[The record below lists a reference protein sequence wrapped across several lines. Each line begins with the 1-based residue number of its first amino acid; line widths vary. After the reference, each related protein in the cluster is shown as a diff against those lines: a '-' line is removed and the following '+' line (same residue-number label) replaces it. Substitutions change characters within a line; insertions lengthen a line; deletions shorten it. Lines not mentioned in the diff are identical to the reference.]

1 MHKLFVLDFRRDLD
15 GDPEADSS
23 EGGREPESG
32 FAHGRREKSRCCDL
46 KYDKKKIWIKQ
57 VIAEVRPRRKE
68 KFAFFESASEGVL
81 GESVQGSKRVIR
93 KI

>member
-1 MHKLFVLDFRRDLD
+1 MRLCCDCVRACVKYTYFTLKEEGKKSVAGRKTVWKILHKLFVLDFRRDLD

-46 KYDKKKIWIKQ
+46 KYDKKKSGLN
-57 VIAEVRPRRKE
+57 R
-68 KFAFFESASEGVL
+68 
-81 GESVQGSKRVIR
+81 
-93 KI
+93 

>member
-1 MHKLFVLDFRRDLD
+1 MLRLCEGVCKIYIFHFEGGKKSLWLGEKQWKILHKLFVLDFRRDLD

-46 KYDKKKIWIKQ
+46 KYNKTNLDLT
-57 VIAEVRPRRKE
+57 
-68 KFAFFESASEGVL
+68 GDC
-81 GESVQGSKRVIR
+81 
-93 KI
+93 